1 MGKLQTK
8 QLVKFKRI
16 HPLTNE
22 ENLCQK
28 HAESC
33 NYETTG
39 T

>member
-1 MGKLQTK
+1 MGNLQTK
-8 QLVKFKRI
+8 QLVKFKII